1 MTYERNYNLLNN
13 KFKELFI
20 PTLLASIAGNFAVLA
35 DALLISMFM
44 GPLNLFVIQSVGP
57 LVAFVNVIYWLI
69 GFGGSILC
77 THARAEFDS
86 EKGNYLF
93 TVSLISVIL
102 IGLAISLLGFLFPDF
117 FMQLLSASNQF
128 KPLISQY
135 FNLYIIGIPFLSYFA
150 VLAYFIKTDDFIKL
164 QFRTFLLCNAIN
176 VILDV
181 VFIKFL
187 NFGIAGAGLATTL
200 GNIIAAIYITT
211 YFFNSKATLKLV
223 KVRFFKSMRYLV
235 DISKAGFS
243 SASIPLYESVKLLFI
258 NILIGGILGEVGL
271 AAFNMCFNILYFVWI
286 FILGTAQSILPIVA
300 VYYAEE
306 DFQGID
312 YVTKISLK
320 IALLFGIF
328 FTILFVVFPQ
338 SILSIFSVTDPL
350 QIPIILNA
358 VRIFS
363 LCFLGYSISLLY
375 IFYAPS
381 VEYYKLANIIAIL
394 EGLILPI
401 IFAYLFGYFWSV
413 DGIWIS
419 FSITEVGTV
428 LFIYIYSKYVSKKTN
443 GMYSGFFINKQLR
456 DKRRKEYTVK
466 GNKEDVLILSKEINS
481 YFDDSNLSL
490 VIEQMLFYIIDINDG
505 LDWIDIIVREKDDSF
520 LISIK
525 DNGINFNPENI
536 NSSADDID
544 YSQILGLNITL
555 LTVKNN

>member
-1 MTYERNYNLLNN
+1 M
-13 KFKELFI
+13 
-20 PTLLASIAGNFAVLA
+20 V
-35 DALLISMFM
+35 
-44 GPLNLFVIQSVGP
+44 PLNLFVIQSVGP

-117 FMQLLSASNQF
+117 FMQLLCASNQF

-135 FNLYIIGIPFLSYFA
+135 FNLYIIGIPFLCYFA

-271 AAFNMCFNILYFVWI
+271 AAFNMCFNTLYFVGI

-338 SILSIFSVTDPL
+338 SILFIFSVTDPL

-401 IFAYLFGYFWSV
+401 IFAYLFGYFWGV

-520 LISIK
+520 VI
-525 DNGINFNPENI
+525 
-536 NSSADDID
+536 
-544 YSQILGLNITL
+544 
-555 LTVKNN
+555 

>member
-128 KPLISQY
+128 KPIISQY

-271 AAFNMCFNILYFVWI
+271 AAFNMCFNTLYFVGI
-286 FILGTAQSILPIVA
+286 FILGTSQSILPIVA

-401 IFAYLFGYFWSV
+401 IFAYLFGYFWGV

-428 LFIYIYSKYVSKKTN
+428 LFIYIYSKYISKKTN
-443 GMYSGFFINKQLR
+443 GVYS
-456 DKRRKEYTVK
+456 
-466 GNKEDVLILSKEINS
+466 
-481 YFDDSNLSL
+481 
-490 VIEQMLFYIIDINDG
+490 
-505 LDWIDIIVREKDDSF
+505 
-520 LISIK
+520 
-525 DNGINFNPENI
+525 
-536 NSSADDID
+536 
-544 YSQILGLNITL
+544 
-555 LTVKNN
+555 

>member
-128 KPLISQY
+128 KPIISQY
-135 FNLYIIGIPFLSYFA
+135 FNLYIIGIPILYYIA

-271 AAFNMCFNILYFVWI
+271 AAFNMCFNILYFVGI

-544 YSQILGLNITL
+544 YSQILGFNITL

>member
-128 KPLISQY
+128 KPIISQY

-271 AAFNMCFNILYFVWI
+271 AAFNMCFNTLYFVGI
-286 FILGTAQSILPIVA
+286 FILGTSQSILPIVA

-544 YSQILGLNITL
+544 YSQILGFNITL